1 MLIFINLFYLI
12 FTVTF
17 AGTSRVPAV
26 LASNCDLNITVTN
39 RPIIEIQLEQCKRV
53 HECMNSAADE
63 EMPDLKKL
71 EALLCKGDLQ
81 PVTISVPKI
90 EVNKAELN
98 NNSRHEKKVD
108 KEDLVPAS
116 SSTVIE
122 K

>member
-17 AGTSRVPAV
+17 AGTSRAPAV
-26 LASNCDLNITVTN
+26 LDSSCDLNMTITN
-39 RPIIEIQLEQCKRV
+39 KPMIEIQLEQCKRV
-53 HECMNSAADE
+53 HQCMNGAADG

-71 EALLCKGDLQ
+71 EALVCKGDLQ
-81 PVTISVPKI
+81 PVTTSVPKL

-98 NNSRHEKKVD
+98 DNSRHEKKVD